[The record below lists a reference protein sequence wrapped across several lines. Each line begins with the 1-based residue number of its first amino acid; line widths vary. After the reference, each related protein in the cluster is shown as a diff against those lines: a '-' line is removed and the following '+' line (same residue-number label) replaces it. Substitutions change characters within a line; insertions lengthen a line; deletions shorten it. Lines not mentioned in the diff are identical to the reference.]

1 MSKTD
6 EKHSDRDGQ
15 FLQKNV
21 TPTAN
26 LSLIVSNLVQRF
38 RTSGKETI
46 SWFVAEGELVE
57 IKNVPSTTE
66 RVSV

>member
-1 MSKTD
+1 MSK
-6 EKHSDRDGQ
+6 S
-15 FLQKNV
+15 NA

-26 LSLIVSNLVQRF
+26 LSLVVSNLVQRF

>member
-26 LSLIVSNLVQRF
+26 LSLVVSNLVQRF

-46 SWFVAEGELVE
+46 SFVAEGELVE

>member
-1 MSKTD
+1 MLLEFSPPK
-6 EKHSDRDGQ
+6 Q
-15 FLQKNV
+15 
-21 TPTAN
+21 PTAIIK
-26 LSLIVSNLVQRF
+26 LVVKDLVQRF